1 MFGKII
7 FLLCVSFAL
16 VEPLCKPDA
25 SISNKVRLSIKTA
38 LGDQAYLW
46 DDTEMFFFQASMAYA
61 MRRHLMGHQFEVS
74 HIHVCNRTDRVSF
87 WFVVTYP
94 STGDLVSKANVE
106 QAIRKSRDRINSA
119 FLLTDETL
127 EFLDIPPVLTP
138 PSTPDTPPWLI
149 VFGVVMGVVVAGI
162 IFLIGSSMVQKKRKK
177 KQKEAHNEFNEESG
191 VANEGVYNM
200 SFSDNEQ
207 FTRI

>member
-1 MFGKII
+1 
-7 FLLCVSFAL
+7 
-16 VEPLCKPDA
+16 
-25 SISNKVRLSIKTA
+25 
-38 LGDQAYLW
+38 
-46 DDTEMFFFQASMAYA
+46 MAYA
-61 MRRHLMGHQFEVS
+61 MRRQLLGQQFEVS

-87 WFVVTYP
+87 WFVVSYP
-94 STGDLVSKANVE
+94 TTDALVSKAHVE
-106 QAIRKSRDRINSA
+106 QAVRKSRDRINSA

-127 EFLDIPPVLTP
+127 EFVDIPPFLTP
-138 PSTPDTPPWLI
+138 PDTPATPPWLI

-162 IFLIGSSMVQKKRKK
+162 IFLIGSSLVQKKQKK
-177 KQKEAHNEFNEESG
+177 KQKEAGDEFNEESG